1 MSNELRDFDSVS
13 IIIINYNAGSSL
25 AACVAQ
31 VSAQTREVTVVDNSS
46 SDNSPG
52 DLVLLV

>member
-1 MSNELRDFDSVS
+1 MNNKLRDFDSVS
-13 IIIINYNAGSSL
+13 IIIIKYKAGSSL
-25 AACVAQ
+25 NACVAQ
-31 VSAQTREVTVVDNSS
+31 VSAQTREVTFVDNSS